1 MSDFHPYIVPW
12 EQKSEIAV
20 KIILKFEFSKFSFR
34 SIPEAQKNVT
44 LSGVT
49 LGIPQ

>member
-1 MSDFHPYIVPW
+1 MSDFRPYIVPW

-34 SIPEAQKNVT
+34 SIPEA
-44 LSGVT
+44 SEECRE
-49 LGIPQ
+49 